1 MVRSGDRSLI
11 SNELGNLPARLPPQR
26 KGGGTKT
33 YLAKTTAP
41 PTDGVYPIDI
51 YGDGFGS
58 DPTIENVQCE
68 VLNLNG
74 SEDIHQ
80 TGGTKLLVTKS
91 KTAYTAIQ

>member
-41 PTDGVYPIDI
+41 PTGGVYPIDI
-51 YGDGFGS
+51 YGNGFGS
-58 DPTIENVQCE
+58 DPTLTDQECQI
-68 VLNLNG
+68 LNLNP
-74 SEDIHQ
+74 EDGETLDI
-80 TGGTKLLVTKS
+80 GTRLLVTR
-91 KTAYTAIQ
+91 TTQTYTAVQ